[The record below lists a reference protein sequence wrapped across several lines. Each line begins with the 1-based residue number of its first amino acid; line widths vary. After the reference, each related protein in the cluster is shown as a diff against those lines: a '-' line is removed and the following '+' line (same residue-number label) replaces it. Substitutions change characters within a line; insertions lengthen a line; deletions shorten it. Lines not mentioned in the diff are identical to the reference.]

1 MIKNKIN
8 ISMIIKLFIC
18 LILLI
23 ILTIFV
29 VNKTFIKDNY
39 KNIQIPRFSYFIKDK
54 NQEKREQLHKQ
65 IIQLENQEEDLLVLK
80 RRYEEK
86 VMDFRTDIWTM
97 NAQIE
102 NLIDPVSETSST
114 NRKIWEENQAL
125 QQTIDSYVEQ
135 ELDNVSKQTRKVQQ
149 KLDENRE
156 KLTKERNSLPWE

>member
-54 NQEKREQLHKQ
+54 NQELE
-65 IIQLENQEEDLLVLK
+65 IISIKSFRALK
-80 RRYEEK
+80 NY
-86 VMDFRTDIWTM
+86 F
-97 NAQIE
+97 NIE
-102 NLIDPVSETSST
+102 N
-114 NRKIWEENQAL
+114 
-125 QQTIDSYVEQ
+125 
-135 ELDNVSKQTRKVQQ
+135 
-149 KLDENRE
+149 
-156 KLTKERNSLPWE
+156 TKEFTLYTCNNHQLYFNMKYKYFIYDIFYAILNLILKNVY

>member
-54 NQEKREQLHKQ
+54 NQE
-65 IIQLENQEEDLLVLK
+65 LELISIKSCRALK
-80 RRYEEK
+80 NY
-86 VMDFRTDIWTM
+86 F
-97 NAQIE
+97 NIE
-102 NLIDPVSETSST
+102 N
-114 NRKIWEENQAL
+114 
-125 QQTIDSYVEQ
+125 
-135 ELDNVSKQTRKVQQ
+135 
-149 KLDENRE
+149 
-156 KLTKERNSLPWE
+156 TKEFTLYTCNNHQLYFNMKYKYFIYDINIDNKGIYRRIKFKYSFEDNNKFCDNLK

>member
-1 MIKNKIN
+1 M
-8 ISMIIKLFIC
+8 
-18 LILLI
+18 
-23 ILTIFV
+23 
-29 VNKTFIKDNY
+29 
-39 KNIQIPRFSYFIKDK
+39 IKDK

-97 NAQIE
+97 NAQI
-102 NLIDPVSETSST
+102 
-114 NRKIWEENQAL
+114 
-125 QQTIDSYVEQ
+125 DSYVEQ

>member
-54 NQEKREQLHKQ
+54 NQE
-65 IIQLENQEEDLLVLK
+65 LELISIKSFKALK
-80 RRYEEK
+80 NY
-86 VMDFRTDIWTM
+86 F
-97 NAQIE
+97 NIE
-102 NLIDPVSETSST
+102 N
-114 NRKIWEENQAL
+114 
-125 QQTIDSYVEQ
+125 
-135 ELDNVSKQTRKVQQ
+135 
-149 KLDENRE
+149 
-156 KLTKERNSLPWE
+156 TKEFTLYTCNNHQLYFNMKYKYFIYDINIDNNGIYRRIKFKYSFEDNNKFCDNLK

>member
-1 MIKNKIN
+1 M
-8 ISMIIKLFIC
+8 
-18 LILLI
+18 
-23 ILTIFV
+23 
-29 VNKTFIKDNY
+29 
-39 KNIQIPRFSYFIKDK
+39 IKDK

-102 NLIDPVSETSST
+102 NLIDSVSETSST

-135 ELDNVSKQTRKVQQ
+135 ELDNVSKQTREVQQ

-156 KLTKERNSLPWE
+156 KLTKERNSLPWEKSTVRQSLHS